1 MIEMKL
7 NKPIK
12 RYNSLIKFLCIVH
25 CALCMLMVLA
35 PSALA
40 VRPDNIKKPKLQS
53 DNSYVANPDNVLSE
67 QAVGRINTMLR
78 QLEDSTSVQVAVAVV
93 KTIDDADDTDYAQ
106 ELFELW
112 KPGYADRD
120 NGVLLLIATDD
131 RVARIHTGY
140 GAEGALPDIEA
151 RRILTDKF
159 VPLYHAGNTDG
170 AVEATVSEMT
180 NVLMKPEYR
189 GELMSNRRVMERDR
203 QMQENREAL
212 ITLLFWVVGALTL
225 LASALLISTVVK
237 GRKMDRYHRALAM
250 KSTVRALWWLS
261 AITLGCALPIAL
273 IGRWLLTRYRNKPE
287 ICGNCGSKMKKLSET
302 EDNAKLTPAQDFEEQ
317 LNSVDYD
324 VWLCPTCN
332 STAVYAY
339 RNDSSTYKECPSCHT
354 MAYRQTADRVL
365 RQPTTRIEGLGEKVS
380 ECRYCKYRHSDPYV
394 IPKAAAPVIIAGGG
408 GHGGG
413 GGFGGGGFGGGMSGG
428 GGASVRF

>member
-1 MIEMKL
+1 MKYL
-7 NKPIK
+7 LSIVI
-12 RYNSLIKFLCIVH
+12 LIAASIQTW
-25 CALCMLMVLA
+25 AI
-35 PSALA
+35 S
-40 VRPDNIKKPKLQS
+40 PDEIRNPRLQA
-53 DNSYVANPDNVLSE
+53 DNSYVANPDKILSQ
-67 QAVGRINTMLR
+67 QAVGQINAMLR

-93 KTIDDADDTDYAQ
+93 RTIDDADDTDYAQ

-151 RRILTDKF
+151 RRILTDEF
-159 VPLYHAGNTDG
+159 VPRYKADDTDG
-170 AVEATVSEMT
+170 GVVATVAEMSR
-180 NVLMKPEYR
+180 VLMRPDVR
-189 GELMSNRRVMERDR
+189 GELMSNRRVVERDR
-203 QMQENREAL
+203 RMQENQEAL
-212 ITLLFWVVGALTL
+212 MTLVFWVVGVVTL
-225 LASALLISTVVK
+225 LALIMLIRTVVK

-250 KSTVRALWWLS
+250 KGTVRGLWWMSLLS
-261 AITLGCALPIAL
+261 LGGALPIAL
-273 IGRWLLTRYRNKPE
+273 IGRWLVTRYRNKPE
-287 ICGNCGSKMKKLSET
+287 ICGNCGSRMKKLSEA
-302 EDNAKLTPAQDFEEQ
+302 EDNAMLTPAQDFEEQ

-339 RNDSSTYKECPSCHT
+339 RNDATTYRECPSCHT

-365 RQPTTRIEGLGEKVS
+365 RQPTTTNEGLGEKVC
-380 ECRYCKYRHSDPYV
+380 ECRFCHYRHSDPYV
-394 IPKAAAPVIIAGGG
+394 IPKAAVPIIVVGGG

>member
-1 MIEMKL
+1 MKYIL
-7 NKPIK
+7 GILM
-12 RYNSLIKFLCIVH
+12 SIV
-25 CALCMLMVLA
+25 
-35 PSALA
+35 A
-40 VRPDNIKKPKLQS
+40 VVQAFTISPDDLRNPKKIS
-53 DNSYVANPDNVLSE
+53 DNFYVANPDNVLSE
-67 QAVGRINTMLR
+67 QAIGHINAMLR

-159 VPLYHAGNTDG
+159 VPLYQNGDTDG
-170 AVEATVSEMT
+170 AVETTVAEMSR
-180 NVLMKPEYR
+180 VLMQPEVR
-189 GELMSNRRVMERDR
+189 GELMSNRRVQERDR

-212 ITLLFWVVGALTL
+212 MMLLFWVVTALTI
-225 LASALLISTVVK
+225 LALVMLISTVVK
-237 GRKMDRYHRALAM
+237 GRKMDRYHRALNM

-287 ICGNCGSKMKKLSET
+287 ICGNCGSRMKKLSEA

-339 RNDSSTYKECPSCHT
+339 RNDSSTYHECPSCHT

-365 RQPTTRIEGLGEKVS
+365 RQPTTRIEGMGEKVS

-394 IPKAAAPVIIAGGG
+394 IPKAAAPVIIVGGGG
-408 GHGGG
+408 GHGG